1 MPRQMRNR
9 PMGMGL
15 RTYPMMRRDGRNPYG
30 SAGGYVSSSRAMD
43 RDMNYDMARRA
54 EYDRDY
60 ARRGYDRDMAR
71 RNSGQDMARRNYDQ
85 NYDREYDRDYNQ
97 DYRRDGIEQY
107 YHDDSAQYDSNYDQH
122 HFPSYSRGLVGY
134 YGDTPFE
141 VSRTYRQGRY
151 NDYGYYDMNYND
163 YDEESEY
170 LDKETIHKWTK
181 KLLEKVEDK
190 EMFSKE
196 KVLKKAEEMG
206 LKFEKVTP
214 DEFYLTVLMAYTD
227 YNKTFGNVLDTYIR
241 IAKDWLMDD
250 DVEKKYGKKLAAY
263 YYNVV
268 MDD

>member
-43 RDMNYDMARRA
+43 RDMNYDMARR
-54 EYDRDY
+54 
-60 ARRGYDRDMAR
+60 GYDRDMAR

-85 NYDREYDRDYNQ
+85 NYDREYDREYNQ

-107 YHDDSAQYDSNYDQH
+107 YHDDYAQYDSNHDQH
-122 HFPSYSRGLVGY
+122 NFSPYSRGIVGY
-134 YGDTPFE
+134 YGDTPFQ
-141 VSRTYRQGRY
+141 VSRMYNQGRY
-151 NDYGYYDMNYND
+151 NDYRDYRDYGDYNDYGD

-170 LDKETIHKWTK
+170 LDKETIQKWTK
-181 KLLEKVEDK
+181 KLLEKIDDK
-190 EMFSKE
+190 DMFSKE

-206 LKFEKVTP
+206 FKFEKITP

-241 IAKDWLMDD
+241 LAKDWLMDD
-250 DVEKKYGKKLAAY
+250 DVELKGSEKLCAY
-263 YYNVV
+263 LYTIVLGE
-268 MDD
+268 DE

>member
-30 SAGGYVSSSRAMD
+30 SAGGYVVSSRAMD
-43 RDMNYDMARRA
+43 RDMARGNY
-54 EYDRDY
+54 
-60 ARRGYDRDMAR
+60 
-71 RNSGQDMARRNYDQ
+71 RNSDMARRNYREGDMDMARRTSGMDMERRGYDQ
-85 NYDREYDRDYNQ
+85 NYDMEYDRNYGQ

-107 YHDDSAQYDSNYDQH
+107 YHDDYAQYDSNYDQH

-151 NDYGYYDMNYND
+151 NDYRDYGMDYND

-190 EMFSKE
+190 DMFSKE

-206 LKFEKVTP
+206 FKFEKITP

-241 IAKDWLMDD
+241 LAKDWLMDD